1 MNAIRKIKSLTERHD
16 WWESS
21 ATRGNLLDFETTRRA
36 VTDDVLESWYEL
48 VASIRRDSRT
58 QTQCTRCIVEMMKEH
73 CGEKAH
79 EHYVK
84 CMRNTKKPEDMKID
98 QFIKYPDNTSTS
110 LTRLKEGGTSFSVEE
125 MSNQVT
131 QKVFPGIIV
140 VDYLNRVLEHSQQKV
155 KSRKF
160 CED

>member
-1 MNAIRKIKSLTERHD
+1 MHAIRKIKSLTERHD

-36 VTDDVLESWYEL
+36 VTDDVLDSWYEL

-79 EHYVK
+79 KYHVK
-84 CMRNTKKPEDMKID
+84 CMRNTKKPEEMKID
-98 QFIKYPDNTSTS
+98 QFLKYSDNTSTS

-140 VDYLNRVLEHSQQKV
+140 VDYLNRVLEHS
-155 KSRKF
+155 
-160 CED
+160 